1 MNADD
6 EKFFAWLDGELSG
19 PEAAE
24 MEAKVA
30 ADPTL
35 AKLADQHRALRTGL
49 KAAFDTVSG
58 APVPDRLNIA
68 ARRQAEVVDF
78 GAKRRNRSWMP
89 LPQWAAMAA
98 TLVLGIAVGTLVRQ
112 PATAP
117 VELQNGRMYATS
129 SLRQALDTQLASEP
143 GGGNV
148 RIGITFRNQAGAI
161 CRTFTAAQSSG
172 LACREGDRWKL
183 RGLFSEPESQSGEY
197 RMAAGMDPNLAGL
210 VDSTMTGQ
218 PFDGASEKAAKQR
231 GWR

>member
-1 MNADD
+1 
-6 EKFFAWLDGELSG
+6 
-19 PEAAE
+19 
-24 MEAKVA
+24 
-30 ADPTL
+30 
-35 AKLADQHRALRTGL
+35 
-49 KAAFDTVSG
+49 
-58 APVPDRLNIA
+58 
-68 ARRQAEVVDF
+68 
-78 GAKRRNRSWMP
+78 
-89 LPQWAAMAA
+89 
-98 TLVLGIAVGTLVRQ
+98 
-112 PATAP
+112 
-117 VELQNGRMYATS
+117 MYAAAGLS
-129 SLRQALDTQLASEP
+129 DALDMQLASAPTE
-143 GGGNV
+143 GRL